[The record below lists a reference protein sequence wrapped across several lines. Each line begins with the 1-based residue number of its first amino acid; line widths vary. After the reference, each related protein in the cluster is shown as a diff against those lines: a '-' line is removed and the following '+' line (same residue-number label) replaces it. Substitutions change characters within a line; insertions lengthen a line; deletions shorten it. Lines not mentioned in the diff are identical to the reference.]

1 MKNPSDVSSNLHASE
16 PFRRLIEN
24 AQDIITVVA
33 HDGTMR
39 YTSPAAERVMG
50 FKPEELIGE
59 NAFAYIH
66 EDDHDAVF
74 QAMVEVMAAPGAVR
88 QVAYRFRHKDGS
100 WRLLESIGS
109 AMMQDD
115 GTLEIIVNS
124 RDITERHRAEAS
136 LRASEAL
143 NRALLDAIPDAMLRL
158 SREGTYV
165 GYKAPSQFEWF
176 VDPADLLG
184 KRTEE
189 VLPHDLAQEVTAAC
203 QRAIE
208 TGQMQTLDYGVDIKG
223 KVRFREARCLAFGEG
238 EVLIIVRD
246 FTNWKQAEMRL
257 RESEAR
263 FRDLFEHSPDAI
275 FVEDFK
281 GEVLDVNPAACRLHR
296 CDREVLIGKNM
307 LDLVPPDQREQAQ
320 ATFDQMK
327 AGKLDYV
334 ESVSRTGEGQMIPVE
349 IRARR
354 MLFGTTPALLLHVRD
369 LTERRQAEEALRKS
383 EAQNRAIVDAL
394 PDALVRLDRHGTYL
408 EVRLPRDYEAFT
420 DPQALI
426 GLCSYD
432 LLPPEIARTARAC
445 VDRALE
451 TGTMQTFEYEIE
463 VHGEKHVREGR
474 VVQCGEDEVI
484 SIQRDITDLKQREEA
499 LRRSRQQLRD
509 LAQRQQTVREAE
521 RTRIAREVHD
531 QLGQAL
537 TALRMDVSWI
547 EKGLLDE
554 QDSLHQHV
562 DTMKALID
570 DTIQTVRR
578 IASELRP
585 GILDDLGLAAALEWQ
600 TQEFARRTGLRFS
613 FTHEGHLDHLDRNRS
628 TATFRVFQE
637 ILTNIARHADASRI
651 EVTLRGAA
659 DALTLIVKDN
669 GRGINDLDAVNSNSL
684 GMLGMRERTQAWDGT
699 IAFHSAPGEG
709 TEVTVRIPIPE
720 MTEA

>member
-1 MKNPSDVSSNLHASE
+1 MKNPPDASSLLRDSA

-24 AQDIITVVA
+24 AQDIITVVG
-33 HDGTMR
+33 HDGTMH

-66 EDDHDAVF
+66 EDDHDVVF
-74 QAMVEVMAAPGAVR
+74 QAMVEVMAAPGEVR
-88 QVAYRFRHKDGS
+88 QVAYRFRHKDGT

-109 AMMQDD
+109 ALKQED

-124 RDITERHRAEAS
+124 RDVTARQAA
-136 LRASEAL
+136 EAL
-143 NRALLDAIPDAMLRL
+143 NSALLDAMPDAMLRMN
-158 SREGTYV
+158 RDGEYV
-165 GYKAPSQFEWF
+165 GYKAPSHFEWF
-176 VDPADLLG
+176 VDPKDMIG

-189 VLPHDLAQEVTAAC
+189 VLPPDLAQEITAAC

-208 TGQMQTLDYGVDIKG
+208 TGQMQTLEYGVDIEG
-223 KVRFREARCLAFGEG
+223 EFRFREARCLSFGDG
-238 EVLIIVRD
+238 EVLVIVRD
-246 FTNWKQAEMRL
+246 FTNWKRAEMRL
-257 RESEAR
+257 RESESR

-296 CDREVLIGKNM
+296 CEREDLIGTNM
-307 LDLVPPDQREQAQ
+307 LDLVPADLREAAQ

-334 ESVSRTGEGQMIPVE
+334 ESVSRTGEGLVIPVE

-354 MLFGTTPALLLHVRD
+354 MLFGKTPALLLHVRD
-369 LTERRQAEEALRKS
+369 LTERRRAEDALRKS

-394 PDALVRLDRHGTYL
+394 PDALVRLDRDGTYL
-408 EVRLPRDYEAFT
+408 EIRLPRGYEAFT
-420 DPQALI
+420 DPQHLI
-426 GLCSYD
+426 GSCSYD
-432 LLPPEIARTARAC
+432 LLPPEIAREARAC

-463 VHGEKHVREGR
+463 VRGEKHVREGR
-474 VVQCGEDEVI
+474 VTPCGEDEVI

-554 QDSLHQHV
+554 QASLHQHV

-613 FTHEGHLDHLDRNRS
+613 FAHEGDLDHLDRNRS

-637 ILTNIARHADASRI
+637 ILTNIARHANASRVD
-651 EVTLRGAA
+651 VTLRGAP
-659 DALTLIVKDN
+659 DELTLIVKDD
-669 GRGINDLDAVNSNSL
+669 GRGIDDLDAVNSNSL

-699 IAFHSAPGEG
+699 IAFDSVPGEG

-720 MTEA
+720 MLEA

>member
-1 MKNPSDVSSNLHASE
+1 MRNPSGVPSLLHDSE

-24 AQDIITVVA
+24 AQDIITVVG
-33 HDGTMR
+33 HDGTMQ

-50 FKPEELIGE
+50 FAPEELIGK

-74 QAMVEVMAAPGAVR
+74 QAMVEVMATPGEAR
-88 QVAYRFRHKDGS
+88 QVAYRFRHKNGT

-109 AMMQDD
+109 ALEQGD
-115 GTLEIIVNS
+115 GTFEIIVNS
-124 RDITERHRAEAS
+124 RDITARQAT
-136 LRASEAL
+136 EAL
-143 NRALLDAIPDAMLRL
+143 NRALLDTIPDAMLRMN
-158 SREGTYV
+158 RDGEYM
-165 GYKAPSQFEWF
+165 GYKAPLHFEWF
-176 VDPADLLG
+176 VDPQDMIG

-189 VLPHDLAQEVTAAC
+189 VLPNDLAQEITAAC

-208 TGQMQTLDYGVDIKG
+208 TGQMQTLDYAVDIDG
-223 KVRFREARCLAFGEG
+223 EFHFREARCLAFGEG
-238 EVLIIVRD
+238 EVLIIIRD

-281 GEVLDVNPAACRLHR
+281 GKVLDANPAACRLHR
-296 CDREVLIGKNM
+296 CDREDLIGTNM
-307 LDLVPPDQREQAQ
+307 LDLVPPDEREQAQ

-334 ESVSRTGEGQMIPVE
+334 ESFSRTGDGQVIPVE
-349 IRARR
+349 IRVRR
-354 MLFGTTPALLLHVRD
+354 MLFGSTPALLLHVRD
-369 LTERRQAEEALRKS
+369 LTERRRAEEALRKS

-394 PDALVRLDRHGTYL
+394 PDALVRLDRDGTYL
-408 EVRLPRDYEAFT
+408 EVRLPRDYEAFS
-420 DPQALI
+420 DPQELI

-432 LLPPEIARTARAC
+432 LLPPEVAHRARAC

-463 VHGEKHVREGR
+463 VNGEKHVREGR

-484 SIQRDITDLKQREEA
+484 SIQRDITDLKSREEA

-554 QDSLHQHV
+554 QASLHQHV

-600 TQEFARRTGLRFS
+600 TQEFAKRTGLRFS
-613 FTHEGHLDHLDRNRS
+613 FTHEGSLDHLDRNRS

-637 ILTNIARHADASRI
+637 ILTNIARHADASRLD
-651 EVTLRGAA
+651 VTLCGEPHE
-659 DALTLIVKDN
+659 LKLIVKDN
-669 GRGINDLDAVNSNSL
+669 GRGIDDLDAVNSNSL
-684 GMLGMRERTQAWDGT
+684 GMLGMRERTQAWDGI
-699 IAFHSAPGEG
+699 IAFDSAPGEG

-720 MTEA
+720 M